1 MVLDAKN
8 GNKLQDVDELAR
20 NNILVTTFEKLWNWG
35 RSWSFWPLN
44 YGCNCCPIEV
54 MAAGAGRFDQAR
66 FGYEVVRAVP
76 RQADLLTVAGPI
88 TLKMKP
94 AVLRVWAQMPEPKWV
109 IAMGNCAISG
119 GPFKDGYS
127 VLPGV
132 DSIIPVDVYIPGY
145 MHDVPHCRSGLKQG
159 YPAVG
164 DAGLTLTSGK

>member
-94 AVLRVWAQMPEPKWV
+94 AVLRVIRSFVFAPLCQY
-109 IAMGNCAISG
+109 NS
-119 GPFKDGYS
+119 S
-127 VLPGV
+127 
-132 DSIIPVDVYIPGY
+132 
-145 MHDVPHCRSGLKQG
+145 HHCHQ
-159 YPAVG
+159 
-164 DAGLTLTSGK
+164 

>member
-1 MVLDAKN
+1 MVLEAKN
-8 GNKLQDVDELAR
+8 DKKLQDVEELAR
-20 NNILVTTFEKLWNWG
+20 NNVLVTTFEKLWNWG

-94 AVLRVWAQMPEPKWV
+94 AVLRVWRQMPEPKWV

-132 DSIIPVDVYIPGY
+132 DSIIPVDVYIPGCPVRPEALFHGMLELKKKVQQGDY
-145 MHDVPHCRSGLKQG
+145 RRS
-159 YPAVG
+159 
-164 DAGLTLTSGK
+164 